1 MIEKIRINEVASYDS
16 TGIEVNLSKI
26 NYIYGSNGTGKTTI
40 SELLR
45 NSDNQKFSSCN
56 IEWKQGSPDFDL
68 FVYNR
73 NFVQENFSIHNDIKG
88 IFTLGKESTEI
99 LALIEGKLKE
109 VEKHQDRIGNLENNI
124 KHKKEQLEIL
134 KTNFMN
140 HCWDLKQKYDENF
153 KEAFTGLRNNRERF
167 MEKCL
172 SEAENNNSELYTYEE
187 LYRRVESVFKNP
199 RVKIRPIPEIQY
211 ESSLEEQS
219 IFQTKI
225 IGKKDIDIA
234 RLISELNLSDW
245 VQQGHRHMEGTD
257 GICPFCQQELPGIF
271 KENLDEYFDETYTEQ
286 IQNLNSSI
294 EKYERD
300 TFGFFEEYN
309 LLITEDIPFINKERI
324 TSLFEIMN
332 STYKENIQLLE
343 RKKNEPSRSIE
354 LSSIA
359 SNLVQI
365 KSEVEH
371 ANVQILELNRV
382 IDNIKEEK
390 ERLIK
395 DIWRFIVEEN
405 KGNYDNYMSNFRRES
420 GALVGMEKGKARQV
434 GFKKKLEEEAIELQ
448 NQLTSVLPS
457 IHEINTLLKSFG
469 FTNFQ
474 LAESDEQGNYKIA
487 RENGEDANETLS
499 EGEKTFITFLYF
511 YQLINGSNDQD
522 KVNTARV
529 VAIDDPISSLD
540 SNILFMVS
548 NLINNLKKK
557 IRSNDTNFKQLIIL
571 THNVYFHKE
580 ISFNKEHGSKKLND
594 ETFWILRKTDNTS
607 QITKYEENPIK
618 NSYELLWKELKEN
631 PNSIT
636 TPNIMRRILENYFK
650 FFGNID
656 VNKII
661 EEFPDED
668 KVVCNSL
675 FSWANDGSHH
685 VNDDLYVDSNQEQNT
700 IYFEVFRR
708 IFINS
713 NHESHFNMMMG
724 NIEIEVEED
733 AAADEAKK
741 EIQEALA
748 QIAVGRSLRIKPYF

>member
-1 MIEKIRINEVASYDS
+1 MIEKIRIKEVASYDS
-16 TGIEVNLSKI
+16 TGIEVDLGKV

-45 NSDNQKFSSCN
+45 NSEDQKFSSCN
-56 IEWKQGSPDFDL
+56 IERKQGSSDFDL

-73 NFVQENFSIHNDIKG
+73 NFVQENFNIRNEIKG
-88 IFTLGKESTEI
+88 IFTLGKESTDI
-99 LALIEGKLKE
+99 LALIDEKMKDA
-109 VEKHQDRIGNLENNI
+109 EKHQERIGNLEKNI
-124 KHKKEQLEIL
+124 EEKDGELRNLQTEFV
-134 KTNFMN
+134 NQ
-140 HCWDLKQKYDENF
+140 CWDLKQKYDENF
-153 KEAFTGLRNNRERF
+153 KDAFTGLRNNRERF

-172 SEAENNNSELYTYEE
+172 NEAENNNCELYTFEE
-187 LYRRVESVFKNP
+187 LNSRVESVFKSSQ
-199 RVKIRPIPEIQY
+199 VKVRTIPEIHY
-211 ESSLEEQS
+211 DSLVEEQP

-234 RLISELNLSDW
+234 RLISELNISDW

-257 GICPFCQQELPGIF
+257 GICPFCQQELPVNF
-271 KENLDEYFDETYTEQ
+271 KEKLDEYFDETYTEQ
-286 IQNLNSSI
+286 LQSLNSSI

-300 TFGFFEEYN
+300 TIGFFEKYN
-309 LLITEDIPFINKERI
+309 FLITEDIPYINKEKI
-324 TSLFEIMN
+324 TSLFEIIN

-343 RKKNEPSRSIE
+343 RKKNEPSRSIK
-354 LSSIA
+354 LSSIT
-359 SNLVQI
+359 SYLEQI
-365 KSEVEH
+365 NSEVEQ
-371 ANVQILELNRV
+371 ANVQITELNRV

-405 KGNYDNYMSNFRRES
+405 KGHYESYMSNFKRENRALEGMKSGKDGQKDHKRR
-420 GALVGMEKGKARQV
+420 
-434 GFKKKLEEEAIELQ
+434 LEEEAIELQ

-474 LAESDEQGNYKIA
+474 LAESDEQGNYKIV

-557 IRSNDTNFKQLIIL
+557 VRSKDSNFKQLIIL

-580 ISFNKEHGSKKLND
+580 VSFNKGMSNKRQPD
-594 ETFWILRKTDNTS
+594 ETFWIIRKTGNIS
-607 QITKYEENPIK
+607 HISGYEENPIK
-618 NSYELLWKELKEN
+618 NSYELLWKELREN

-650 FFGNID
+650 FFGNVD
-656 VNKII
+656 VNEIV
-661 EEFPDED
+661 EGFPDED

-675 FSWANDGSHH
+675 LSWTNDGSHH
-685 VNDDLYVDSNQEQNT
+685 VNDDLYVDSNQELNK
-700 IYFEVFRR
+700 IYFEVFKS

-724 NIEIEVEED
+724 DIDSEEEKNE
-733 AAADEAKK
+733 ANNEAKK

-748 QIAVGRSLRIKPYF
+748 QVAVGKE

>member
-1 MIEKIRINEVASYDS
+1 M
-16 TGIEVNLSKI
+16 
-26 NYIYGSNGTGKTTI
+26 
-40 SELLR
+40 
-45 NSDNQKFSSCN
+45 
-56 IEWKQGSPDFDL
+56 

-99 LALIEGKLKE
+99 LALIDDKMKDA
-109 VEKHQDRIGNLENNI
+109 EKHQVRIGQLENNI
-124 KHKKEQLEIL
+124 IEKNEQLGIL
-134 KTNFMN
+134 KTNFTN
-140 HCWDLKQKYDENF
+140 QCWDLKQKYDENF
-153 KEAFTGLRNNRERF
+153 KEAITGFRNNRERF

-187 LYRRVESVFKNP
+187 LIRRVGSVFKNS
-199 RVKIRPIPEIQY
+199 RVKIKQIPEIQY
-211 ESSLEEQS
+211 DGSLEEQS

-257 GICPFCQQELPGIF
+257 GICPFCQQELPRSF
-271 KENLDEYFDETYTEQ
+271 KEKLDEYFDETYTEQ

-294 EKYERD
+294 EKYEID
-300 TFGFFEEYN
+300 TVGFFEQYN
-309 LLITEDIPFINKERI
+309 FLITEDIPFINKEKI

-343 RKKNEPSRSIE
+343 RKRNEPSRSIE
-354 LSSIA
+354 LNSIT
-359 SNLVQI
+359 NYLEQI
-365 KSEVEH
+365 KSEVEQ
-371 ANVQILELNRV
+371 ANAQISELNRV

-405 KGNYDNYMSNFRRES
+405 KSDYDNYVSNFRRENR
-420 GALVGMEKGKARQV
+420 ALVGMERGKAQQAE
-434 GFKKKLEEEAIELQ
+434 FKRKLEEEAIELQ

-474 LAESDEQGNYKIA
+474 LAESDEQGNYKIV

-522 KVNTARV
+522 KVNTARI

-557 IRSNDTNFKQLIIL
+557 VRSNDTNFKQLIIL

-594 ETFWILRKTDNTS
+594 ETFWILRKKDNTT

-656 VNKII
+656 VNKKI

-675 FSWANDGSHH
+675 LSWANDGSHH
-685 VNDDLYVDSNQEQNT
+685 VNDDLYIDSNQEQNK
-700 IYFEVFRR
+700 IYFEVFRK

-713 NHESHFNMMMG
+713 KHESHFNMMMG
-724 NIEIEVEED
+724 DFVIDVDEGSAEQEAKREIQLALEE
-733 AAADEAKK
+733 AAAG
-741 EIQEALA
+741 QEQLK
-748 QIAVGRSLRIKPYF
+748 IE

>member
-1 MIEKIRINEVASYDS
+1 MIEKIRIKEVASYNS
-16 TGIEVNLSKI
+16 TGIEFNLGKI

-45 NSDNQKFSSCN
+45 NSGDQKFSSCN
-56 IEWKQGSPDFDL
+56 IERKEGSSDFDL

-73 NFVQENFSIHNDIKG
+73 NFVQENFNIRNEIKG
-88 IFTLGKESTEI
+88 IFTLGKESTDI
-99 LALIEGKLKE
+99 LALIDEKLKNA
-109 VEKHQDRIGNLENNI
+109 EKHQERIGNLENNI
-124 KHKKEQLEIL
+124 KQSTEQLEIL
-134 KTNFMN
+134 KTNFTKQ
-140 HCWDLKQKYDENF
+140 CWDLKQNYDEVF
-153 KEAFTGLRNNRERF
+153 EEAFTGLRNNKKRF
-167 MEKCL
+167 MERCVH
-172 SEAENNNSELYTYEE
+172 EATNNNSDLFTYEE
-187 LYRRVESVFKNP
+187 LKIRVDSVFKNS
-199 RVKIRPIPEIQY
+199 REKVGTIPEIHY
-211 ESSLEEQS
+211 DSSLEKQS

-257 GICPFCQQELPGIF
+257 GICPFCQQELPGSF
-271 KENLDEYFDETYTEQ
+271 KEELDEYFDETYTEQ
-286 IQNLNSSI
+286 IQNLNLSI

-300 TFGFFEEYN
+300 TIGFFEQYN
-309 LLITEDIPFINKERI
+309 FLITEDIPYINKEKI
-324 TSLFEIMN
+324 ASLFEIMN
-332 STYKENIQLLE
+332 STFKENIQLLK
-343 RKKNEPSRSIE
+343 RKSNEPSRSIE
-354 LSSIA
+354 LNSIK
-359 SNLVQI
+359 SYIEQI
-365 KSEVEH
+365 KSEVQQ
-371 ANVQILELNRV
+371 ANEQISELNRV
-382 IDNIKEEK
+382 IGNIKEEK

-395 DIWRFIVEEN
+395 DIWRFIVEVNKSNYEN
-405 KGNYDNYMSNFRRES
+405 YINNLGRQKM
-420 GALVGMEKGKARQV
+420 ALEGMKRSQAGQKEH
-434 GFKKKLEEEAIELQ
+434 KKRLEEEAIELQ

-474 LAESDEQGNYKIA
+474 LAESDEQGNYKIV

-511 YQLINGSNDQD
+511 YQLINGSNDLD

-557 IRSNDTNFKQLIIL
+557 VRSKESNFKQLIIL

-580 ISFNKEHGSKKLND
+580 ISFNKGLSNKKQPD
-594 ETFWILRKTDNTS
+594 ETFWIIRKTENISNIS
-607 QITKYEENPIK
+607 QYEENPIK
-618 NSYELLWKELKEN
+618 NSYELLWKELREN

-650 FFGNID
+650 FFGNVD
-656 VNKII
+656 VNEIV
-661 EEFPDED
+661 EGFPDED

-675 FSWANDGSHH
+675 LSWANDGSHH
-685 VNDDLYVDSNQEQNT
+685 VNDDLYVDSNKEQNK

-708 IFINS
+708 VFINS

-724 NIEIEVEED
+724 NIESEVEKHVGN
-733 AAADEAKK
+733 DEAQK

-748 QIAVGRSLRIKPYF
+748 QVAAGKELGR

>member
-1 MIEKIRINEVASYDS
+1 MIEKIRVKEVASYDS
-16 TGIEVNLSKI
+16 AGIEVNLSKI

-56 IEWKQGSPDFDL
+56 IEWKQGSPNFDL

-73 NFVQENFSIHNDIKG
+73 NFVEENFSIHNDIKG

-99 LALIEGKLKE
+99 LALIDGKLKDA
-109 VEKHQDRIGNLENNI
+109 EKHQDRIGNLENNI

-134 KTNFMN
+134 KTSFISQ
-140 HCWDLKQKYDENF
+140 CWNLKQKYDESF
-153 KEAFTGLRNNRERF
+153 KEAFTGLRNNREKF
-167 MEKCL
+167 MERCMD
-172 SEAENNNSELYTYEE
+172 EAVSNNSQLFPIGELKD
-187 LYRRVESVFKNP
+187 RVESVFNGPQEK
-199 RVKIRPIPEIQY
+199 VGVIPIIDY
-211 ESSLEEQS
+211 DSSLEHQS
-219 IFQTKI
+219 IFKIKI
-225 IGKKDIDIA
+225 IGKKDIDVA
-234 RLISELNLSDW
+234 QLISKLNISDW
-245 VQQGHRHMEGTD
+245 VQQGHIHMEDTD
-257 GICPFCQQELPGIF
+257 GICPFCQQELPVSF
-271 KENLDEYFDETYTEQ
+271 KEKLDEYFDETYSEQ
-286 IQNLNSSI
+286 IHNLNSSI
-294 EKYERD
+294 EKYKSDTLNLFERYKFLVNED
-300 TFGFFEEYN
+300 T
-309 LLITEDIPFINKERI
+309 PFVNKEKI
-324 TSLFEIMN
+324 ASLFEIMN
-332 STYKENIQLLE
+332 STFKENIQLLE
-343 RKKNEPSRSIE
+343 RKSIEPSRSIE
-354 LSSIA
+354 LNSIT
-359 SNLVQI
+359 SYLEQI
-365 KSEVEH
+365 KSEVEQ
-371 ANVQILELNRV
+371 ANVQISELNRV

-405 KGNYDNYMSNFRRES
+405 KSNYDNYMSDFRREN
-420 GALVGMEKGKARQV
+420 GALVGMEQGKVQQI

-457 IHEINTLLKSFG
+457 IHEINTILKSFG

-474 LAESDEQGNYKIA
+474 LAESDEQGNYKIV
-487 RENGEDANETLS
+487 RENGEGANETLS

-522 KVNTARV
+522 KVYTARV

-557 IRSNDTNFKQLIIL
+557 VRSKDSNFKQLIIL

-580 ISFNKEHGSKKLND
+580 ISFNKGMSNKKQPD
-594 ETFWILRKTDNTS
+594 ETFWIIRKTGNIS
-607 QITKYEENPIK
+607 HISGYEENPIK
-618 NSYELLWKELKEN
+618 NSYELLWKELRES

-650 FFGNID
+650 FFGNVD
-656 VNKII
+656 VNEIV
-661 EEFPDED
+661 EGFPDED

-675 FSWANDGSHH
+675 LSWANDGSHH
-685 VNDDLYVDSNQEQNT
+685 VNDDLYIDSNQEQNT

-713 NHESHFNMMMG
+713 KHESHFNMMMG
-724 NIEIEVEED
+724 ELPLEIDEGKDSEEVLVSREIKLAMEQ
-733 AAADEAKK
+733 AAVS
-741 EIQEALA
+741 QE
-748 QIAVGRSLRIKPYF
+748 

>member
-1 MIEKIRINEVASYDS
+1 MIEKIRIKEVASYDT
-16 TGIEVNLSKI
+16 TGIDVNLSKI
-26 NYIYGSNGTGKTTI
+26 NYIYGSNGTGKTTV

-45 NSDNQKFSSCN
+45 NSDNQKYSSCN
-56 IEWKQGSPDFDL
+56 IEWKQGSSNFDL
-68 FVYNR
+68 YVYNR
-73 NFVQENFSIHNDIKG
+73 NFVHENFNIRNEIKG
-88 IFTLGKESTEI
+88 IFTLGKESTDI
-99 LALIEGKLKE
+99 LASIDEKIKDA
-109 VEKHQDRIGNLENNI
+109 EKHQDRIGNLERSITEKN
-124 KHKKEQLEIL
+124 EQLEII
-134 KTNFMN
+134 KTNFTN

-172 SEAENNNSELYTYEE
+172 IEAENNNNELYTYEE
-187 LYRRVESVFKNP
+187 LNRRVESVFKNP
-199 RVKIRPIPEIQY
+199 RVKIRPIPKVQY
-211 ESSLEEQS
+211 DRSLEEQA

-225 IGKKDIDIA
+225 IGKKDLDIA
-234 RLISELNLSDW
+234 RLITELNISDW

-257 GICPFCQQELPGIF
+257 GICPFCQQELPGNF
-271 KENLDEYFDETYTEQ
+271 KEKLDEYFDETYTEQ
-286 IQNLNSSI
+286 IHNLDSSI

-300 TFGFFEEYN
+300 TFGFFEQYN
-309 LLITEDIPFINKERI
+309 FLITEDIPFINKGRI
-324 TSLFEIMN
+324 TSLVEIMN

-343 RKKNEPSRSIE
+343 RKRNEPSRSIE
-354 LSSIA
+354 LSSIT
-359 SNLVQI
+359 SYLEQI
-365 KSEVEH
+365 KSEVKQ
-371 ANVQILELNRV
+371 ANLQISELNRV

-390 ERLIK
+390 EKLIK

-405 KGNYDNYMSNFRRES
+405 KSNYENHISNFGRENK
-420 GALVGMEKGKARQV
+420 ALEGMKRSQDGQKGH
-434 GFKKKLEEEAIELQ
+434 KKRLEEEAIELQ

-474 LAESDEQGNYKIA
+474 LAESDEQGNYKIV
-487 RENGEDANETLS
+487 RENGEGANETLS

-557 IRSNDTNFKQLIIL
+557 VRSNDTNFKQLIIL

-631 PNSIT
+631 QNSIT

-650 FFGNID
+650 FFGNIN
-656 VNKII
+656 VEKVI
-661 EEFPDED
+661 EGFPNED
-668 KVVCNSL
+668 KVACNTL
-675 FSWANDGSHH
+675 LSWTHDGSHQI
-685 VNDDLYVDSNQEQNT
+685 NDDLYVDSNQEANKA
-700 IYFEVFRR
+700 YFDVFRK

-713 NHESHFNMMMG
+713 DHESHFNMMMG
-724 NIEIEVEED
+724 DVECQVEED
-733 AAADEAKK
+733 VTEDLAENELKEGLKQAAAS
-741 EIQEALA
+741 
-748 QIAVGRSLRIKPYF
+748 VR

>member
-1 MIEKIRINEVASYDS
+1 MIEKIRIKEVASYDAK
-16 TGIEVNLSKI
+16 GIEFNLGKI

-45 NSDNQKFSSCN
+45 NSGDQKFSSCN
-56 IEWKQGSPDFDL
+56 IERKQGSSDFDL

-73 NFVQENFSIHNDIKG
+73 NFVQENFNIRNEIKG
-88 IFTLGKESTEI
+88 IFTLGKESTDI
-99 LALIEGKLKE
+99 LASIDEKLKDA
-109 VEKHQDRIGNLENNI
+109 EKHQERIGSLENNI
-124 KHKKEQLEIL
+124 KQSKEQLEIL
-134 KTNFMN
+134 NTNFTKQ
-140 HCWDLKQKYDENF
+140 CWDLKQNYDVTFE
-153 KEAFTGLRNNRERF
+153 EAFMGLRNNKKKF
-167 MEKCL
+167 MERCL
-172 SEAENNNSELYTYEE
+172 NEATNNNSDLYTYDE
-187 LYRRVESVFKNP
+187 LKNRVDSVFKNS
-199 RVKIRPIPEIQY
+199 RKKVGTIPEIKY
-211 ESSLEEQS
+211 DSSLEQQS

-245 VQQGHRHMEGTD
+245 VQKGHRHMEGTD
-257 GICPFCQQELPGIF
+257 GICPFCQQELPGSF
-271 KENLDEYFDETYTEQ
+271 KEKLDEYFDETYTEQ

-300 TFGFFEEYN
+300 TIGFFKQYN
-309 LLITEDIPFINKERI
+309 FLITGDIPFINKEKI
-324 TSLFEIMN
+324 TSLFEIIN

-354 LSSIA
+354 LNSVT
-359 SNLVQI
+359 NYFEQI
-365 KSEVEH
+365 KSEVEK
-371 ANVQILELNRV
+371 ANIQISESNRV

-395 DIWRFIVEEN
+395 EIWRFIVEQN
-405 KGNYDNYMSNFRRES
+405 KSNYDNYMDNYRRENR
-420 GALVGMEKGKARQV
+420 ALVGMKQGKAQQI
-434 GFKKKLEEEAIELQ
+434 GFKRKLEEEAIELQ

-457 IHEINTLLKSFG
+457 INEINTLLKSFG

-474 LAESDEQGNYKIA
+474 LAESDEQGNYKIV

-557 IRSNDTNFKQLIIL
+557 VRSKDSNFKQLIIL

-580 ISFNKEHGSKKLND
+580 VSFNKGMSNKRQHD
-594 ETFWILRKTDNTS
+594 ETFWVIRKTGHVS
-607 QITKYEENPIK
+607 YIFGYEENPIK
-618 NSYELLWKELKEN
+618 NSYELLWKELREN

-650 FFGNID
+650 FFGNVD
-656 VNKII
+656 VNEIV
-661 EEFPDED
+661 EGFPDED
-668 KVVCNSL
+668 KVVCNTL
-675 FSWANDGSHH
+675 LSWANDGSHH

-700 IYFEVFRR
+700 IYFEVFRK

-713 NHESHFNMMMG
+713 NHEPHFNMMMG
-724 NIEIEVEED
+724 NDDSEVKTN
-733 AAADEAKK
+733 EANAKANK

-748 QIAVGRSLRIKPYF
+748 QVAASQE